1 MTVATRPFDPAEYV
15 EGPEGAAA
23 YLAAAFASGDE
34 AAVAAALGVV
44 ARAQGMTELANATG
58 FNRAQ
63 LYRTL
68 SPAGHPTLA
77 SVLKIMAAL
86 GVRLQPVPAE
96 PGQAA

>member
-1 MTVATRPFDPAEYV
+1 
-15 EGPEGAAA
+15 
-23 YLAAAFASGDE
+23 
-34 AAVAAALGVV
+34 
-44 ARAQGMTELANATG
+44 MTELANATG